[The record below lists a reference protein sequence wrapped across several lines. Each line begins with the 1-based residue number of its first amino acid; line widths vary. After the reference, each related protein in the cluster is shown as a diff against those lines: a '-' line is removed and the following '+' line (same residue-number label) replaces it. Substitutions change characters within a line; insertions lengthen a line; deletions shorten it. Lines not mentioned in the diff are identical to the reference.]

1 MIDYKKLEERTPDT
15 QYQDLLRLIRENGKD
30 KVPIHA
36 RLTENKSSGHANS
49 KEITGGIISYDLS
62 NGFPVLTERNL
73 QKAFRGAIG
82 ELVGFLNGAKTLDEL
97 ESFGMPRVWWE
108 NWVTKE
114 KCDIFG
120 LPEGHLGDG
129 SYGATLAGNAEK
141 GLQFDQVL
149 ALERQ
154 MKKMPFLRTHVLTTW
169 NPALSMG
176 DEEQG
181 FKREVIVAPC
191 HGNFVHF
198 VLFDHTKELEMT
210 HTQRSADIPVG
221 AQFNII
227 EWSILGLMVSHI
239 LGYTFTKYT
248 HFFSNPHYYDVQEDS
263 VTELLNRKPFRFPT
277 VKIKD
282 GIQRTSLKDFRPDD
296 FVLEDYEAHP
306 WITIPTPI

>member
-1 MIDYKKLEERTPDT
+1 MINYKPLEERTPDT
-15 QYQDLLRLIRENGKD
+15 QYQDLLQYIRDNGKD

-36 RLTENKSSGHANS
+36 RLDENKGTGHANS
-49 KEITGGIISYDLS
+49 KEVTGRMISYDMS

-73 QKAFRGAIG
+73 KKAFKGAIG
-82 ELVGFLNGAKTLDEL
+82 ELVGFLNGAKTLDDL
-97 ESFGMPRVWWE
+97 EKYGMPRVWWE

-120 LPEGHLGDG
+120 LPEGNLGDG
-129 SYGATLAGNAEK
+129 SYGATLVGNTKEGFK
-141 GLQFDQVL
+141 FDQVL
-149 ALERQ
+149 AIERQ

-181 FKREVIVAPC
+181 FKRQVIVAPC
-191 HGNFVHF
+191 HGNFIHF
-198 VLFDHTKELEMT
+198 TLFDDAKELEMT

-248 HFFSNPHYYDVQEDS
+248 HFFSNPHYYDLQEDS
-263 VTELLNRKPFRFPT
+263 VTELLHREPKRFPT
-277 VKIKD
+277 VKIKE
-282 GIQRTSLKDFRPDD
+282 GCTATSLKDFRPDD
-296 FVLEDYEAHP
+296 FEIEDYDSHP
-306 WITIPTPI
+306 WFKIPTPV

>member
-1 MIDYKKLEERTPDT
+1 MIEYKKVEDRVPDT
-15 QYQDLLRLIRENGKD
+15 QYQELLAYIRENGKD

-36 RLTENKSSGHANS
+36 RLDENKGTGHANS
-49 KEITGGIISYDLS
+49 KEVTGRMISYDMS
-62 NGFPVLTERNL
+62 NGFPVLTERKL
-73 QKAFRGAIG
+73 EKAFKGAIG
-82 ELVGFLNGAKTLDEL
+82 ELVGFINGAKTLDEL
-97 ESFGMPRVWWE
+97 EKYGMPRVWWE

-129 SYGATLAGNAEK
+129 SYGATLTGNTK
-141 GLQFDQVL
+141 DGFKFDQIL
-149 ALERQ
+149 AIERQ

-181 FKREVIVAPC
+181 FKRQVIVAPC
-191 HGNFVHF
+191 HGNFIHF
-198 VLFDHTKELEMT
+198 TLFDDAKELEMT

-239 LGYTFTKYT
+239 LGYKFTKYT
-248 HFFSNPHYYDVQEDS
+248 HFFSNPHYYDLQEDS
-263 VTELLNRKPFRFPT
+263 VTELLSREPKRFPT
-277 VKIKD
+277 VRIKD
-282 GIQRTSLKDFRPDD
+282 DCTAKSLKDFRPDD
-296 FVLEDYEAHP
+296 FILEDYESHP
-306 WITIPTPI
+306 WFTIPTPV